1 MRQIVIVAFLLCF
14 DFYLYIPFLY
24 QYLDILFIFIRKNSV
39 SNGYGPLLLRY
50 WFYWPELCK
59 DPSPI
64 SSFKLCRSC
73 RAFPRTSQNLEG
85 ERVRIMSYCREW
97 MQGSSL
103 EMGVSP
109 RALGIWGQSV
119 AGVHDGRFVWDGTT
133 FQVRK
138 RPTFLPPNRGLWR

>member
-1 MRQIVIVAFLLCF
+1 MRQIFTVAFLLCF
-14 DFYLYIPFLY
+14 DFYLYISFLY

-39 SNGYGPLLLRY
+39 SNGNGPLLRC
-50 WFYWPELCK
+50 WFYCPELCK

-73 RAFPRTSQNLEG
+73 RAFPGTSQNLEG

-97 MQGSSL
+97 TQGSPL

-109 RALGIWGQSV
+109 RALGI
-119 AGVHDGRFVWDGTT
+119 
-133 FQVRK
+133 
-138 RPTFLPPNRGLWR
+138 